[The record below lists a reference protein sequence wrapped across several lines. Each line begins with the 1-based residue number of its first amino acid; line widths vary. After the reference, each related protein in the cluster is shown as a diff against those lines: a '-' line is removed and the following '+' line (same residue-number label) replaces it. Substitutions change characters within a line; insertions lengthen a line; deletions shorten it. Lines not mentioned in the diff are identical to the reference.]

1 MMDINTA
8 INLALEGNAILFAG
22 SGFSYGAK
30 NLNGEDFHTGDGLR
44 DIIAKDCGT
53 TSLRPLSIVS
63 EFYISKRS
71 DDDLIELLKREF
83 TLSSIEVWHKI
94 IMSIQWK
101 RIYTT
106 NYDSVIETA
115 ATGNSKK
122 WTPTV
127 LSKQISNADI
137 NSACIHLN
145 GHIDYLDRSTL
156 NNEFK
161 LIDKSYECEEL
172 EGNEWFDLFKG
183 DLQSAKAIIIIG
195 YSMQYDINIKRLL
208 GAPAVREKVLFID
221 ASSLDPIDEEILKK
235 HGTCEF
241 IGIQGFA
248 DKVKEIQ
255 KTFVPSL
262 IDKEFYSFLHEYR
275 ETLVPCAIS
284 FSELNNFYR
293 EGIYKDALSQKN
305 HGEYQ
310 YLLLRT
316 AVNIVV
322 REYRNKK
329 VFLATSDLG
338 NGKTIFCQLVRN
350 ELRNCDVD
358 VFFFNHEYVD
368 CDNEIQRI
376 CSNRGHSVVII
387 DDYRNKLE
395 ILKRF
400 KYNGISRVTFVL
412 TARKAVNPSYRVLID
427 KLGIS
432 ETDIRPLYLDTF
444 DPEETE
450 KLSYI
455 IADNKLYTSDMTD
468 ITYSGIKYYIQ
479 SKCHCH
485 FADML
490 LDFYESSDIKRRI
503 SDTWSQDAN
512 NSLAVKRLAIL
523 SLMKSVMGIDFNF
536 TEMLN
541 LLKLDYAAVVARE
554 SQFINEFFNINEND
568 VVIKSSIVARELLK
582 SVIGLEALADT
593 MKAAIIEADKEY
605 RVSGRHFELLKN
617 LVSHSHFRLFKEDA
631 KSREI
636 VFSFYDNIRNLTFC
650 EDNTFFWEQ
659 FASACIE
666 ARDFNTANQCIENAF
681 AIAKRNPK
689 FIPYHIETIKARY
702 ILEKLLFDIITGKR
716 PSAEEA
722 ICCLKECHERLMK
735 HFDHPDNNVGYV
747 FRVASKYVDV
757 FNNYEKEFDRRQKSI
772 FTEKKVQ
779 MLKRMKE
786 QLASSEVIN
795 VPLNKWVEELEKCVF

>member
-1 MMDINTA
+1 MDIYTA

-22 SGFSYGAK
+22 SGFSFGAK
-30 NLNGEDFHTGDGLR
+30 NLNGEGFHTGDGLR
-44 DIIAKDCGT
+44 DIIAEDCGI
-53 TSLRPLSIVS
+53 TSSRPLSVVS
-63 EFYISKRS
+63 EFYISEKS
-71 DDDLIELLKREF
+71 DDELIEFLKKEF

-115 ATGNSKK
+115 ATDNSKK
-122 WTPTV
+122 WTPIV
-127 LSKQISNADI
+127 LSKEISNADI

-145 GHIDYLDRSTL
+145 GHIDYLDRNTL
-156 NNEFK
+156 NNEFR

-195 YSMQYDINIKRLL
+195 YSMQYDIDIKRLL
-208 GAPAVREKVLFID
+208 GAPAVKEKVLFID
-221 ASSLDPIDEEILKK
+221 APSLDPIDETILKN

-248 DKVKEIQ
+248 DKVEEIQ

-262 IDKEFYSFLHEYR
+262 TDERFYSFLHEYR
-275 ETLVPCAIS
+275 QTLAPCAIS
-284 FSELNNFYR
+284 FSELNSFYR

-316 AVNIVV
+316 AVDKVI
-322 REYRNKK
+322 REYRNRK
-329 VFLATSDLG
+329 VFLVTSDLG

-350 ELRNCDVD
+350 ELRNYDVD
-358 VFFFNHEYVD
+358 VFLFDHQYVD

-387 DDYRNKLE
+387 DDYKNKME

-412 TARKAVNPSYRVLID
+412 TARKAVNPSYRVLMD
-427 KLGIS
+427 KLGIA
-432 ETDIRPLYLDTF
+432 ETDIKPLYLDTF
-444 DPEETE
+444 NSEETK
-450 KLSYI
+450 KLSCI
-455 IADNKLYTSDMTD
+455 IADNKLYSSNMTD
-468 ITYSGIKYYIQ
+468 ITYSGIENYIQ
-479 SKCHCH
+479 SKCHCR

-490 LDFYESSDIKRRI
+490 LDFYESSDIKERI
-503 SDTWSQDAN
+503 SKIWNNDEN

-582 SVIGLEALADT
+582 SVIGLEALVDT
-593 MKAAIIEADKEY
+593 MKATIIEADKEY

-617 LVSHSHFRLFKEDA
+617 LVSHSHFRLFREDA

-636 VFSFYDNIRNLTFC
+636 ISSFYDSIRNLSFC
-650 EDNTFFWEQ
+650 QENTFFWEQ

-681 AIAKRNPK
+681 AIAKKNPQ
-689 FIPYHIETIKARY
+689 FIPYHVETIKARY

-722 ICCLKECHERLMK
+722 IYCLNECHERLMK
-735 HFDHPDNNVGYV
+735 HFYHPDNNVGYV
-747 FRVASKYVDV
+747 FRVGAKYAEV
-757 FNNYEKEFDRRQKSI
+757 FNNYVNEFDSRQKSI

-779 MLKRMKE
+779 MLKLMKE
-786 QLASSEVIN
+786 QLTSSEVIN
-795 VPLNKWVEELEKCVF
+795 VPLKKWAEELEKCIF

>member
-1 MMDINTA
+1 MDINTA

-30 NLNGEDFHTGDGLR
+30 NLNGEGFHIGDGLR

-53 TSLRPLSIVS
+53 SSLRPLSVVS
-63 EFYISKRS
+63 EFYISERS
-71 DDDLIELLKREF
+71 DDELIELLKREF
-83 TLSSIEVWHKI
+83 TLSSIEAWHKT

-115 ATGNSKK
+115 ATGNCKK
-122 WTPTV
+122 WTPIV
-127 LSKQISNADI
+127 LSKEIINADI
-137 NSACIHLN
+137 NSACVHLN
-145 GHIDYLDRSTL
+145 GHIDYLDRETL
-156 NNEFK
+156 NKEFR
-161 LIDKSYECEEL
+161 LIDKSYECGEL

-183 DLQSAKAIIIIG
+183 DLESAKAIIIIG
-195 YSMQYDINIKRLL
+195 YSMQYDIDIKRLL
-208 GAPAVREKVLFID
+208 GAPAVKEKVLFID
-221 ASSLDPIDEEILKK
+221 TPSPDPIDEKILKN

-255 KTFVPSL
+255 KIFVPSV
-262 IDKEFYSFLHEYR
+262 IDGEFYSFLHEYR
-275 ETLVPCAIS
+275 QTLVPCAIS
-284 FSELNNFYR
+284 FSELNSFYR
-293 EGIYKDALSQKN
+293 EGTYKDTLLQKN
-305 HGEYQ
+305 HGDYR
-310 YLLLRT
+310 YILLRT
-316 AVNIVV
+316 AADTVV

-358 VFFFNHEYVD
+358 VFFFNHQYVD
-368 CDNEIQRI
+368 CDKEIQRI
-376 CSNRGHSVVII
+376 CSNRSHSVVII
-387 DDYRNKLE
+387 DDYKNRME

-400 KYNGISRVTFVL
+400 KYNGINRVTFVL
-412 TARKAVNPSYRVLID
+412 TARKAVNPSYRVLMD
-427 KLGIS
+427 KLGIIES
-432 ETDIRPLYLDTF
+432 DIKPLYLDTLA
-444 DPEETE
+444 PEEI
-450 KLSYI
+450 KQLSYI
-455 IADNKLYTSDMTD
+455 IADNKLYTSNMTD
-468 ITYSGIKYYIQ
+468 ITYSGIENYIQ

-503 SDTWSQDAN
+503 SDTWNQDAN
-512 NSLAVKRLAIL
+512 NTLAVKRLAIL

-541 LLKLDYAAVVARE
+541 LLKLDYATIVARE
-554 SQFINEFFNINEND
+554 SQFINEFFHVNEND

-593 MKAAIIEADKEY
+593 MKTAIIEADKEY
-605 RVSGRHFELLKN
+605 RVSGKHFELLKN
-617 LVSHSHFRLFKEDA
+617 LVSHSHFRLFKEDD
-631 KSREI
+631 KNKEI
-636 VFSFYDNIRNLTFC
+636 VSSFYDNIRNLSFC
-650 EDNTFFWEQ
+650 QENTFFWEQ

-689 FIPYHIETIKARY
+689 FIPYHVETIKARY

-735 HFDHPDNNVGYV
+735 HFYHPDNNVGYV
-747 FRVASKYVDV
+747 FRVGSKYVEV
-757 FNNYEKEFDRRQKSI
+757 FNNYENEFDRRQKSI
-772 FTEKKVQ
+772 FIEKKVQ
-779 MLKRMKE
+779 MLKLMRE

-795 VPLNKWVEELEKCVF
+795 IPLNKWAEELEKCVF